1 MFTTTYAYRFFSM
14 MIVLTVTTIAAIG
27 CLGNITDAESNLQ
40 FVRHVFSMDTTY
52 NSPHIMWRAI
62 DSSAIHMVGFIS
74 IIIIE
79 ATLTI
84 CGFLGLFK
92 LTKHFKADEHTFDN
106 QKTFALIAMA
116 LAVLVWGFIFQAG
129 GGEWFASWQSE
140 HWNGLRDATRIV
152 MMAMLGGLSLKLA
165 K

>member
-1 MFTTTYAYRFFSM
+1 MFNTTYAYRLFSM

-52 NSPHIMWRAI
+52 NSPNIMWRAI
-62 DSSAIHMVGFIS
+62 TAPSIHMVGFIS

-79 ATLTI
+79 ATLTF
-84 CGFLGLFK
+84 CGFFGLFK
-92 LTKHFKADEHTFDN
+92 LAKQFRADERTFDDS
-106 QKTFALIAMA
+106 KTFALIAMA
-116 LAVLVWGFIFQAG
+116 LAVLVWGFIFQAA

-152 MMAMLGGLSLKLA
+152 MMAMFGGLSLKLA